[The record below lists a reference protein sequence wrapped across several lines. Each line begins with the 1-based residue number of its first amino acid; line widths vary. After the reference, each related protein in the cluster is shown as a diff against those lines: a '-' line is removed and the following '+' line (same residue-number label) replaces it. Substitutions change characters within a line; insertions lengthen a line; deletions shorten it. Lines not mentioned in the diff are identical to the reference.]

1 MKRIFYIIL
10 AMTTVLSACSSNKK
24 NVEKQVEQVAEEQ
37 SQTDSGKNAGVVDYL
52 STAEFRN
59 KIMDYVEHP
68 DEWVY
73 KGTRPAVI
81 DFYTTW
87 CGPCKMLAPVLEEV
101 SGEMSDAVSFY
112 NVDVDENPDLAQ
124 KFGITSIPALVVL
137 KEGEKAGM
145 QVGFLPKDGVVDF
158 IKSQI

>member
-1 MKRIFYIIL
+1 M
-10 AMTTVLSACSSNKK
+10 VKK
-24 NVEKQVEQVAEEQ
+24 ISEKEWNEVTEKKA
-37 SQTDSGKNAGVVDYL
+37 AVVDF
-52 STAEFRN
+52 SA
-59 KIMDYVEHP
+59 
-68 DEWVY
+68 
-73 KGTRPAVI
+73 A
-81 DFYTTW
+81 W